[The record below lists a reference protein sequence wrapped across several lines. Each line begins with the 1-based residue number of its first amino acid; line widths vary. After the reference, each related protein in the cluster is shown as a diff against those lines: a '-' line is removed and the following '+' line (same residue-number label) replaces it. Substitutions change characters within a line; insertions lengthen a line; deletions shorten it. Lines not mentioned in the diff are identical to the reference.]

1 MKNTR
6 IYDRVPVKD
15 VRVKDPQIGTRT
27 PQILIS
33 RKGGEYLR
41 GDVLDANAT
50 TELAKSIHVPD
61 IDKINEKLEHTVNKD
76 QIGQPNGV
84 AGLDSTG
91 NVPIDQLSNI
101 DTDLFVV
108 VSELPTEDIKEGK
121 IYCIKDTSS
130 TAQDNGYIEYA
141 YINNKWE
148 KIGQFQAEPDLSG
161 YAKLSGAKFT
171 GKIEG
176 NSATFKDLFNTVTGT
191 LYIGTNSLNHGRLI
205 DNNYNNRSDIKT
217 YNTNGGYIEVGYP
230 ENFVFTLEDGTKV
243 TKSIRVVSTT
253 TSQNV
258 VNNNGGE
265 EGE

>member
-50 TELAKSIHVPD
+50 TELAKSIHMPD

-84 AGLDSTG
+84 ASLDSTG
-91 NVPIDQLSNI
+91 NVPIDQLANI
-101 DTDLFVV
+101 STDLFIV

-121 IYCIKDTSS
+121 IYCIRDTSS
-130 TAQDNGYIEYA
+130 TAQDNNYIEYA

-148 KIGQFQAEPDLSG
+148 KVGEFQAKPDLSG
-161 YAKLSGAKFT
+161 YAKLSGANFT
-171 GKIEG
+171 GTVNTPGLLISSSYG
-176 NSATFKDLFNTVTGT
+176 NITFKGVILNNGLPRVEGTPLETTNVFSTGGRILNAGTPEDL
-191 LYIGTNSLNHGRLI
+191 I
-205 DNNYNNRSDIKT
+205 
-217 YNTNGGYIEVGYP
+217 
-230 ENFVFTLEDGTKV
+230 FTLEDGSTV
-243 TKSIRVVSTT
+243 TKSIRVISTT
-253 TSQNV
+253 TSKA
-258 VNNNGGE
+258 E
-265 EGE
+265 A

>member
-50 TELAKSIHVPD
+50 TELAKSIHMPD

-91 NVPIDQLSNI
+91 NVPIDQLANI
-101 DTDLFVV
+101 SADLFVV

-148 KIGQFQAEPDLSG
+148 KIGQFKAEPDLTG
-161 YAKLSGAKFT
+161 YAKLT
-171 GKIEG
+171 GNRNVFVNDNE
-176 NSATFKDLFNTVTGT
+176 FNNGYTH
-191 LYIGTNSLNHGRLI
+191 IQRLSI
-205 DNNYNNRSDIKT
+205 DNLGEVPTKT
-217 YNTNGGYIEVGYP
+217 KFFKLSNTSLISVDKYMSSNGTVENAGTP
-230 ENFVFTLEDGTKV
+230 EDFVFTLEDGTKV
-243 TKSIRVVSTT
+243 IKSIRVVSTT
-253 TSQNV
+253 NS
-258 VNNNGGE
+258 
-265 EGE
+265 

>member
-50 TELAKSIHVPD
+50 TELAKSIHMPD

-84 AGLDSTG
+84 ASLDSTG

-101 DTDLFVV
+101 STELFIV

-121 IYCIKDTSS
+121 IYCIRDTSS
-130 TAQDNGYIEYA
+130 TAQDNNYIEYA

-148 KIGQFQAEPDLSG
+148 KVGEFQAEPDLSG
-161 YAKLSGAKFT
+161 YAKLSGANFT
-171 GKIEG
+171 G
-176 NSATFKDLFNTVTGT
+176 FVNTKSFRVAK
-191 LYIGTNSLNHGRLI
+191 LWKTNSLYYIKAAEGI
-205 DNNYNNRSDIKT
+205 ISDRYAYVTSGKAEDIGT
-217 YNTNGGYIEVGYP
+217 SED
-230 ENFVFTLEDGTKV
+230 FVFTLEDGSTV
-243 TKSIRVVSTT
+243 TKSIRVISTT
-253 TSQNV
+253 SKA
-258 VNNNGGE
+258 GA
-265 EGE
+265 

>member
-61 IDKINEKLEHTVNKD
+61 IDKVNEKLEHTVSKD
-76 QIGQPNGV
+76 QIGKPNGV

-91 NVPIDQLSNI
+91 SVPINQLANI
-101 DTDLFVV
+101 STDLFVV

-161 YAKLSGAKFT
+161 YAKLSGALFT
-171 GKIEG
+171 G
-176 NSATFKDLFNTVTGT
+176 TVTTNNFRVRSLWRTDNRYYLRSAEGIT
-191 LYIGTNSLNHGRLI
+191 DGRHAYVTNGSLADIGTSEDFI
-205 DNNYNNRSDIKT
+205 
-217 YNTNGGYIEVGYP
+217 
-230 ENFVFTLEDGTKV
+230 FTLEDGTKV
-243 TKSIRVVSTT
+243 TKLIRVLNTT
-253 TSQNV
+253 TSQA
-258 VNNNGGE
+258 E
-265 EGE
+265 A

>member
-61 IDKINEKLEHTVNKD
+61 IDKINEKLEHTVSKD

-91 NVPIDQLSNI
+91 SVPINQLANI
-101 DTDLFVV
+101 STDLFVV

-141 YINNKWE
+141 HINNKWE

-161 YAKLSGAKFT
+161 YAKLTGAKFT

-176 NSATFKDLFNTVTGT
+176 VSATFTNLFNTTTGT
-191 LYIGTNSLNHGRLI
+191 LYIGTNSLNTGHLI
-205 DNNYNNRSDIKT
+205 DFSYKNRSNTKT
-217 YNTNGGYIEVGYP
+217 YNTNGGYIETGSP
-230 ENFVFTLEDGTKV
+230 EDFIFTLEDGTKV
-243 TKSIRVVSTT
+243 TKSIRVLSTT
-253 TSQNV
+253 TSQA
-258 VNNNGGE
+258 GA
-265 EGE
+265 

>member
-50 TELAKSIHVPD
+50 TQLAKSIHVPD

-84 AGLDSTG
+84 ASLDSTG

-101 DTDLFVV
+101 STDLFIV
-108 VSELPTEDIKEGK
+108 VSKLPTEDIKKGK
-121 IYCIKDTSS
+121 IYCIRDTSS
-130 TAQDNGYIEYA
+130 TAQDNNYIEYA

-148 KIGQFQAEPDLSG
+148 KVGEFKAKPDLSG
-161 YAKLSGAKFT
+161 YARLNDDVIFETIRLTRRSGDALSVL
-171 GKIEG
+171 G
-176 NSATFKDLFNTVTGT
+176 NSYLASLEVNKI
-191 LYIGTNSLNHGRLI
+191 YSLNNRQ
-205 DNNYNNRSDIKT
+205 NNYVFATDGSQAPIGDEEDFT
-217 YNTNGGYIEVGYP
+217 
-230 ENFVFTLEDGTKV
+230 FTLEDGTTV
-243 TKSIRVVSTT
+243 TKSIRVISTT
-253 TSQNV
+253 SKA
-258 VNNNGGE
+258 GA
-265 EGE
+265 

>member
-50 TELAKSIHVPD
+50 TELAKSIHMPD
-61 IDKINEKLEHTVNKD
+61 IDKINEKLEHTVSKD

-91 NVPIDQLSNI
+91 SVPIDQLANI
-101 DTDLFVV
+101 STDLFVV
-108 VSELPTEDIKEGK
+108 VSELPTEDINEGK
-121 IYCIKDTSS
+121 IYCIRDTSS

-148 KIGQFQAEPDLSG
+148 KIGQFKAKPDLSD
-161 YAKLSGAKFT
+161 YARLSGAAFT
-171 GKIEG
+171 GNVSVDSLFAADLNYLNIVNIKYLGDNDGRTNLTTYIDA
-176 NSATFKDLFNTVTGT
+176 NRSAT
-191 LYIGTNSLNHGRLI
+191 
-205 DNNYNNRSDIKT
+205 KT
-217 YNTNGGYIEVGYP
+217 YSTDGGLAEIGAEEP
-230 ENFVFTLEDGTKV
+230 FVFTLEDGSKI
-243 TKSIRVVSTT
+243 TKSIRVLSTT
-253 TSQNV
+253 NS
-258 VNNNGGE
+258 
-265 EGE
+265 

>member
-50 TELAKSIHVPD
+50 TELAKSIHMPD

-91 NVPIDQLSNI
+91 NVPIDQLANI
-101 DTDLFVV
+101 GTDLFVV

-121 IYCIKDTSS
+121 IYCIRDTSS
-130 TAQDNGYIEYA
+130 TAQDNNYIEYA

-148 KIGQFQAEPDLSG
+148 KVGEFKANPDLRG
-161 YAKLSGAKFT
+161 YARLDGAEFT
-171 GKIEG
+171 GNVFLRGLTEIGWVHIEG
-176 NSATFKDLFNTVTGT
+176 GVD
-191 LYIGTNSLNHGRLI
+191 
-205 DNNYNNRSDIKT
+205 DNNGASTYLKAYRANQRSPRSVYNTLGYLSDIGDKESFT
-217 YNTNGGYIEVGYP
+217 
-230 ENFVFTLEDGTKV
+230 FTLEDGSTV
-243 TKSIRVVSTT
+243 TKSIRVIST
-253 TSQNV
+253 TSQA
-258 VNNNGGE
+258 E
-265 EGE
+265 A

>member
-50 TELAKSIHVPD
+50 AELAKSIHVPD

-84 AGLDSTG
+84 ASLDSTG

-101 DTDLFVV
+101 STDLFIV

-121 IYCIKDTSS
+121 IYCIRDTSS
-130 TAQDNGYIEYA
+130 TAQDNNYIEYA

-148 KIGQFQAEPDLSG
+148 KIGEFKAEPNLSG
-161 YAKLSGAKFT
+161 YAKLNKRNTFT
-171 GKIEG
+171 GG
-176 NSATFKDLFNTVTGT
+176 NTFNSPTHIQYLNIDHLGLNPASTKFFN
-191 LYIGTNSLNHGRLI
+191 LSNNSLVSVNK
-205 DNNYNNRSDIKT
+205 YMSS
-217 YNTNGGYIEVGYP
+217 NGTVEDAGTP
-230 ENFVFTLEDGTKV
+230 EYFTFTLEDGTKV
-243 TKSIRVVSTT
+243 TKSIRVISTT

-258 VNNNGGE
+258 DNNNGGE

>member
-50 TELAKSIHVPD
+50 TELAKSIHIPD
-61 IDKINEKLEHTVNKD
+61 IDKINDKLEQTVNKD

-91 NVPIDQLSNI
+91 SVPINQLANI
-101 DTDLFVV
+101 STDLFVV

-148 KIGQFQAEPDLSG
+148 KIGQFQAEPDLSN

-171 GKIEG
+171 GNVDFDYTVKINRVLPNG
-176 NSATFKDLFNTVTGT
+176 SYFLRIGDNYHPSDHKTYVTNGT
-191 LYIGTNSLNHGRLI
+191 IGDIGT
-205 DNNYNNRSDIKT
+205 
-217 YNTNGGYIEVGYP
+217 P
-230 ENFVFTLEDGTKV
+230 EYFMFTLEDGTKV
-243 TKSIRVVSTT
+243 IKSIRVIST
-253 TSQNV
+253 TSQA
-258 VNNNGGE
+258 GA
-265 EGE
+265 

>member
-61 IDKINEKLEHTVNKD
+61 IDKINEKLEHTVSKD
-76 QIGQPNGV
+76 QIGKPNGV

-91 NVPIDQLSNI
+91 SVPINQLANI
-101 DTDLFVV
+101 STDLFMV

-161 YAKLSGAKFT
+161 YAKLT
-171 GKIEG
+171 G
-176 NSATFKDLFNTVTGT
+176 ATFSGNIKVMNNV
-191 LYIGTNSLNHGRLI
+191 LI
-205 DNNYNNRSDIKT
+205 DSYDVSVARNINFRNIKAGITFANVKEANNANKTIAIGSQNNFLD
-217 YNTNGGYIEVGYP
+217 VGTP
-230 ENFVFTLEDGTKV
+230 EDFTFTLEDGSTV
-243 TKSIRVVSTT
+243 TKSIRVISTT
-253 TSQNV
+253 TSKA
-258 VNNNGGE
+258 GA
-265 EGE
+265 

>member
-50 TELAKSIHVPD
+50 TELAKSIHIPD

-101 DTDLFVV
+101 STDLFIV

-121 IYCIKDTSS
+121 IYCIRDTSS
-130 TAQDNGYIEYA
+130 TAQDNNYIEYA

-148 KIGQFQAEPDLSG
+148 KVGEFQAEPDLSG
-161 YAKLSGAKFT
+161 YAKLSGATFT
-171 GKIEG
+171 GPVILNNSGRIHNIFGKSYIEYPAVKSTISSN
-176 NSATFKDLFNTVTGT
+176 NSPNNHTAFGT
-191 LYIGTNSLNHGRLI
+191 A
-205 DNNYNNRSDIKT
+205 NNYLD
-217 YNTNGGYIEVGYP
+217 VGVP
-230 ENFVFTLEDGTKV
+230 EDFTFTLEDGSTV
-243 TKSIRVVSTT
+243 TKSIRVIST
-253 TSQNV
+253 TSQA
-258 VNNNGGE
+258 E
-265 EGE
+265 A

>member
-61 IDKINEKLEHTVNKD
+61 IDKINEKLENTINKD

-121 IYCIKDTSS
+121 IYCIRDTSS
-130 TAQDNGYIEYA
+130 TAQDNNYIEYA

-148 KIGQFQAEPDLSG
+148 KVGEFQAQPDLSG
-161 YAKLSGAKFT
+161 YAKLSGASFSGVVK
-171 GKIEG
+171 
-176 NSATFKDLFNTVTGT
+176 
-191 LYIGTNSLNHGRLI
+191 LNAS
-205 DNNYNNRSDIKT
+205 NNYFNGINIGYLNKSNIGYLRAGTASANLMNEHTT
-217 YNTNGGYIEVGYP
+217 YNTNGGLSDIGTSEDLI
-230 ENFVFTLEDGTKV
+230 FTLEDGSTV
-243 TKSIRVVSTT
+243 TKSIRVISTT
-253 TSQNV
+253 TSKA
-258 VNNNGGE
+258 E
-265 EGE
+265 A